1 MNKSTIALV
10 AAASLT
16 ALIVTPSASAQNDD
30 VTEDGTAPEST
41 ALLVAQ
47 AQTEDQPEGQPSS
60 EAVLT
65 SAGLDDSAPLNKIT
79 VIGEYLY
86 TDQVQALKSPTPIID
101 VPQSLSIV
109 TADQIIQQGFDS
121 IGDIVLYTPGVNQSQ
136 GEGHRDAIVIRGV
149 RSTADFFI
157 DGVRDDVQYYR
168 SFYNLEQVEILR
180 GPNALF
186 FGRGGTG
193 GIINRVTKKAVIGHD
208 FSGYLGTLDTF
219 GAYSVQLDGNYTVSD
234 NAAVRLNLFYE
245 DLNNHRDFFD
255 GERFGF
261 NPTAFIELTPNTML
275 NLSYEYVNN
284 ERFLDRGIPAG
295 ADGRPAEK
303 LEDITF
309 GDPELNTSNIQAHIA
324 RATLAHDFNASLKG
338 NFSISYA
345 DYDKLYS
352 NLFPVSFDE
361 STNIVGL
368 DGYVDTTQ
376 RQNLNLTANFIGEF
390 ATGNINHTIVTG
402 GEFIDTV
409 NNNDRF
415 NTFFDQTQDDV
426 EFFLANRPLSLIGG
440 RGVNASGNATTNS
453 FTTDLNDLT
462 EADITVFSAYIQ
474 DEIEVAP
481 WLDLILGVRFDSFDI
496 TVDNIETFINT
507 GETDITSRTD
517 SQFSPRLGF
526 VVKPLENI
534 SIYGSFSD
542 SFLPRSGE
550 QFADLPDNP
559 NTPEDDT
566 LDPNTFQNLEAG
578 LKWDFADRL
587 SFTAAVFE
595 VEQSSPQ
602 QAPAIIDPDTGVIID
617 DNAGT
622 LVVVDSQVTGFEAQ
636 LQGQITDWWYVAAGY
651 SYLEGEQ
658 VATTDILNDAGE
670 VIIAQGEKN
679 GLRLRELPEHTFNLW
694 NNFQVTSRF
703 GFGVGLT
710 FQDDS
715 FADTG
720 NNTTLPSFVRLDA
733 AAYYDL
739 TTDITLQLNIENLTD
754 TDYFPNAHTA
764 NNITVGAP
772 INARFSIIG
781 RF

>member
-1 MNKSTIALV
+1 MHKSTIG
-10 AAASLT
+10 
-16 ALIVTPSASAQNDD
+16 LI
-30 VTEDGTAPEST
+30 ST
-41 ALLVAQ
+41 ATLLAFVNTPIAMAQKEAALEQDAALEAATAVVAE
-47 AQTEDQPEGQPSS
+47 AQTEDQPRIRITLETAQANSQTG
-60 EAVLT
+60 EA
-65 SAGLDDSAPLNKIT
+65 LDGIT

-86 TDQVQALKSPTPIID
+86 TDQVQALKTPTPIID

-109 TADQIIQQGFDS
+109 TADQIKQQGFDS
-121 IGDIVLYTPGVNQSQ
+121 IGDIILYTPGVNQSQ
-136 GEGHRDAIVIRGV
+136 GEGHRDAIVFRGV
-149 RSTADFFI
+149 RSTADFFL

-168 SFYNLEQVEILR
+168 SLYNLEQVEILR

-193 GIINRVTKKAVIGHD
+193 GILNRVTKKAVIGHD
-208 FSGYLGTLDTF
+208 FGGYFGALDTF
-219 GAYSVQLDGNYTVSD
+219 GASTVQVDGNYTVSD
-234 NAAVRLNLFYE
+234 NAAVRLNAFYE

-261 NPTAFIELTPNTML
+261 NPTAYIELTPSTSL
-275 NLSYEYVNN
+275 NVSYEYVNN

-295 ADGRPAEK
+295 SDGRPAEE

-309 GDPELNTSNIQAHIA
+309 GDPELNTSNVQAHIA
-324 RATLAHDFNASLKG
+324 RATLNHEFNENLKG
-338 NFSISYA
+338 NFTIAYS
-345 DYDKLYS
+345 DFDKLYS
-352 NLFPVSFDE
+352 NFFPISFDE
-361 STNIVGL
+361 TTNVVGL

-376 RQNLNLTANFIGEF
+376 RQNLTLSTNFIGGLS
-390 ATGNINHTIVTG
+390 TGSVNHTIVAG
-402 GEFIDTV
+402 GEFIDTT

-415 NTFFDQTQDDV
+415 NAFFDQTQDDV
-426 EFFLANRPLSLIGG
+426 EFFLATRPLSLIAG
-440 RGVNASGNATTNS
+440 RGVNASGNPTVNS
-453 FTTDLNDLT
+453 FTTNLNDDT

-474 DEIEVAP
+474 DEVEVAP
-481 WLDLILGVRFDSFDI
+481 WLDLILGVRFDSFEI
-496 TVDNIETFINT
+496 TVDNIETFIDT
-507 GETDITSRTD
+507 GTRDITSRTD

-526 VVKPLENI
+526 VAKPVENV
-534 SIYGSFSD
+534 SIYGSFSE

-550 QFADLPDNP
+550 QFADLPDDP
-559 NTPEDDT
+559 NTPDDDT
-566 LDPNTFQNLEAG
+566 LDPNTFQNLEVG

-602 QAPAIIDPDTGVIID
+602 QAPAIVDPVTGIIID

-622 LVVVDSQVTGFEAQ
+622 LVVVDSEVTGFEAQ
-636 LQGQITDWWYVAAGY
+636 IQGQINDWWYVAAGY
-651 SYLEGEQ
+651 SYLEGDQ
-658 VATTDILNDAGE
+658 VATTDIFNDDGE
-670 VIIAQGEKN
+670 VIIAQGEEN
-679 GLRLRELPEHTFNLW
+679 GLRLRELPEHTFNIW
-694 NNFQVTSRF
+694 NNFRVTSRL
-703 GFGVGLT
+703 GLGVGLT

-733 AAYYDL
+733 AAYYDV
-739 TTDITLQLNIENLTD
+739 TDDIRLQVNIENLTN

-772 INARFSIIG
+772 INARFSITG